1 MSLKNFQQY
10 VETLCK
16 ANGLEISFTNMFA
29 GDNYL
34 NSIWYARNASI
45 ATFKKEYQGHTFL
58 FHVVSVGD
66 KEVSV
71 KPNGKTQA
79 IQIKEDK
86 LAVLR
91 TKYKL
96 NDSFFTDQ
104 NTSVESDSNGVKYYK
119 NDFSIEFSPFNNFS
133 IWVYIDDHILHQEI
147 ITNYRSLEDLFVPFS
162 DFYLKINKF
171 IFDYINK
178 LSRFSFTP
186 ACITNNFD
194 YNSLIPSAELYAT
207 RNRDFYYSIK
217 RKFSEKNIV
226 CEFSEHFLGFKYLSA
241 FWYPTETLL
250 AKLTYVKNDT
260 SCSICLRKRDISEAW
275 CCMLNNKKKFIDV
288 AAIEDSEN
296 TEGYE
301 SIEDLKLF
309 YDLKDTDLLE
319 LSCSTDDK
327 NCCSYLEIGNFYV
340 DYYQENVFQ
349 KREIL
354 FANNILEALYYLYMQ
369 EFNTD

>member
-1 MSLKNFQQY
+1 MPLKNFQQY

-16 ANGLEISFTNMFA
+16 ANGLKISFTDMFV

-34 NSIWYARNASI
+34 YSFWYRSGTVL
-45 ATFKKEYQGHTFL
+45 ATIKKEYHGHTFL

-66 KEVSV
+66 KEVSI
-71 KPNGKTQA
+71 KPNGKTRTV
-79 IQIKEDK
+79 QIKEDK

-96 NDSFFTDQ
+96 NDSFFTDP
-104 NTSVESDSNGVKYYK
+104 NTSVESNTNGFKYSK
-119 NDFSIEFSPFNNFS
+119 NDFSIEFSSFNHFS
-133 IWVYIDDHILHQEI
+133 IWVYIDDHVLHQEI
-147 ITNYRSLEDLFVPFS
+147 ITSYRSLEDLFVPFS
-162 DFYLKINKF
+162 DFYLKIYKF
-171 IFDYINK
+171 IFDYLNK
-178 LSRFSFTP
+178 LSHFSFTP
-186 ACITNNFD
+186 TYITNNFA
-194 YNSLIPSAELYAT
+194 YNSLILSEGSYAT
-207 RNRDFYYSIK
+207 RNRDFYYSFK
-217 RKFSEKNIV
+217 SKFSKRNVV

-241 FWYPTETLL
+241 FWYPAETPL
-250 AKLTYVKNDT
+250 AKLTYIKNDT
-260 SCSICLRKRDISEAW
+260 SYSICLRKRGTSEAQ
-275 CCMLNNKKKFIDV
+275 CYILNNRKNFVDIT
-288 AAIEDSEN
+288 AIEDSEN

-301 SIEDLKLF
+301 SMEDLRLF
-309 YDLKDTDLLE
+309 YGLKDTDLLE

-327 NCCSYLEIGNFYV
+327 NCCSYLETGNFYV